1 MFLFVFLNCFLRVI
15 YWTLN
20 LLWDKDLFRNLMK
33 TTGPIPREKICIAL
47 KQLYTILAS
56 WFTVESIGID

>member
-33 TTGPIPREKICIAL
+33 TTGPIPREKICIGS
-47 KQLYTILAS
+47 KIVVHNFS
-56 WFTVESIGID
+56 